1 MRIGEGHTSLGT
13 LLGDSKQWGSTTTR
27 HCQRLMPWSRVYHD
41 GDGDHGDHSNHGD
54 HGDVDDAD
62 DDDNDDDDEDDCRRH

>member
-27 HCQRLMPWSRVYHD
+27 HCQRLMPWSRVYDD
-41 GDGDHGDHSNHGD
+41 GDGDHGDHSNHGN
-54 HGDVDDAD
+54 HGDD
-62 DDDNDDDDEDDCRRH
+62 DDDDEDVDADSGADVDNGR